1 MKSNKMKSNK
11 MNTYRKTAIL
21 VGVLFITATVACSF
35 SIFMTEPILDAPD
48 YLAKVS
54 ANASH
59 IILAALL
66 MLIDAIAVAAIAIVI
81 FPVLKKHNASLALG
95 YVGARIIESVF
106 FIFYVIILLSI
117 MMVGRDFI
125 TATPSEASH
134 FQTIGNALMA
144 VFDWTFTLGYGIVFT
159 LSALILNYSLFQSK
173 LVPRWLSIFG
183 IVGAAFSLLLNLFKF
198 YSIELPE
205 ILDIVIAV
213 QEMVLAVWLIIKGFD
228 LSAIV
233 SKSAQRNHG

>member
-106 FIFYVIILLSI
+106 FIF
-117 MMVGRDFI
+117 
-125 TATPSEASH
+125 
-134 FQTIGNALMA
+134 
-144 VFDWTFTLGYGIVFT
+144 
-159 LSALILNYSLFQSK
+159 
-173 LVPRWLSIFG
+173 
-183 IVGAAFSLLLNLFKF
+183 
-198 YSIELPE
+198 
-205 ILDIVIAV
+205 
-213 QEMVLAVWLIIKGFD
+213 
-228 LSAIV
+228 
-233 SKSAQRNHG
+233 